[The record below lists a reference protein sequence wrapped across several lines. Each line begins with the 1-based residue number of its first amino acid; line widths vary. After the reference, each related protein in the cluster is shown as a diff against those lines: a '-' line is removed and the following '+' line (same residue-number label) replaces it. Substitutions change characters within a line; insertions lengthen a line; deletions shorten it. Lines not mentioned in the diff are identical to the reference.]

1 MVYTYTRERVKRFM
15 VNCDKFKMNKKD
27 AKYVALS
34 SLISSDDIDNLFKL
48 VISSQEVDASCKLFG
63 ALNNAKSRGEN
74 IYTTFLGVKLYS
86 ADVTIQAVR
95 QAQYGRTCQ
104 SNKKRFSENI
114 QKGGLKN
121 SQQNSAAME
130 M

>member
-1 MVYTYTRERVKRFM
+1 
-15 VNCDKFKMNKKD
+15 MNKKD
-27 AKYVALS
+27 AEYVALCE
-34 SLISSDDIDNLFKL
+34 LISSDDIDNLFKL
-48 VISSQEVDASCKLFG
+48 VAYSQESNASSNLFG
-63 ALNNAKSRGEN
+63 ALNKARARGEN

-86 ADVTIQAVR
+86 ADVTIEGVR

-121 SQQNSAAME
+121 SQQNSAEIE